1 MLKDIPGILLLRK
14 KKTTFV
20 AMNRNAK
27 EMLKGT
33 EITHGKLILEVV
45 DECLRKHCGAS
56 SKNYIIDVQE

>member
-1 MLKDIPGILLLRK
+1 LRK
-14 KKTTFV
+14 KKATFV

-33 EITHGKLILEVV
+33 EITHGKLVLEVV
-45 DECLRKHCGAS
+45 DECLRKRCGAS